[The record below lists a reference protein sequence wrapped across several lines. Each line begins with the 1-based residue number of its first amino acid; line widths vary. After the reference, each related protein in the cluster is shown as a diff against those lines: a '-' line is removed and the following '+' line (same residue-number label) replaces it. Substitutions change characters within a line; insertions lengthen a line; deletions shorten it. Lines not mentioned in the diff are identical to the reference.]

1 MEKTTSRKADG
12 TSKRTEALIAILT
25 GKEFRIGKPCEPN
38 SRAVLMTFELPEWVL
53 NTGFPITLDGEQF
66 TLIRTDLGNKK
77 FVGTIGKAIW
87 LEYGFEKRNIYIIPF
102 KEASDYQVFIGDEYI
117 DTFTNLIPSK
127 TELESY

>member
-1 MEKTTSRKADG
+1 MEKATNRKADG

-25 GKEFRIGKPCEPN
+25 GKEFRMGKPYEPN

-53 NTGFPITLDGEQF
+53 NTGFPISFDGEQF

-77 FVGTIGKAIW
+77 FVGTIGKAVW
-87 LEYGFEKRNIYIIPF
+87 LECGHDKGDIYIIPF

-117 DTFTNLIPSK
+117 DTFTNLFPSK
-127 TELESY
+127 S